1 MRRAGLMK
9 GSWSVC
15 EGRLVPRMK
24 CDGSGLVKDDQ
35 VVVRRAQV

>member
-1 MRRAGLMK
+1 MKDPWFVCAG
-9 GSWSVC
+9 C
-15 EGRLVPRMK
+15 LVPRMK